1 MDARGIAFGGL
12 MLAAAG
18 LAGGCQSSAPAPQ
31 DMARTNLGTA
41 PADLQLMCAS
51 AAAGPSGVDSSKI
64 LPTSSSQLDATSYR
78 VDLDAAWACVGSQVG
93 IQGNLDPVALLA
105 SPAEIRRQAKAILD
119 RAAGRPGHIFN
130 LGHGILPPTPVDHAI
145 ALVDAVH
152 ELSAR

>member
-18 LAGGCQSSAPAPQ
+18 VAGGCQSSAPAPQ

-78 VDLDAAWACVGSQVG
+78 VDLDAGGSRFTCVIDSSGSVKSIG
-93 IQGNLDPVALLA
+93 
-105 SPAEIRRQAKAILD
+105 PA
-119 RAAGRPGHIFN
+119 AAATGAAPAPAGA
-130 LGHGILPPTPVDHAI
+130 G
-145 ALVDAVH
+145 
-152 ELSAR
+152 